1 MSSEGP
7 GPRPDD
13 DVDAPWTVSLD
24 DAGPP
29 AGPGGR
35 PPAGLPPAAAPN
47 RRRPALAGLA
57 GVALLFGVAW
67 LPGLGDDPSSD
78 DPSAPAMVGGGLAA
92 PVSLRLPTGVVTTA
106 DRSYVGLRLYD
117 GPGGALVTVPTQ
129 VVQPSGVRTELPE
142 DPVAWLV
149 GHPKLF
155 VSRVRPVGV
164 AGRAA
169 TQVDY
174 RLSREEVGDREF
186 LSVPLFCGWKREL
199 EPGGILALSACTRI
213 SAGARVRATFVP
225 VDGRTVLVEAVWPAD
240 SSPNGRMPAELRSR
254 YRALLAGMSASP

>member
-1 MSSEGP
+1 MTSEGP
-7 GPRPDD
+7 GPRPDGAVD
-13 DVDAPWTVSLD
+13 DPWTVSLD
-24 DAGPP
+24 DAGPA
-29 AGPGGR
+29 AGPAARPPSGR
-35 PPAGLPPAAAPN
+35 PPAAPN
-47 RRRPALAGLA
+47 RRGAALAGLA
-57 GVALLFGVAW
+57 GVALLVGVAW
-67 LPGLGDDPSSD
+67 FPGAGDDPPSD
-78 DPSAPAMVGGGLAA
+78 ASAPVVAGAGLAA

-142 DPVAWLV
+142 DPVAWLA

-155 VSRVRPVGV
+155 VSRVRPVAV

-174 RLSREEVGDREF
+174 RLSREEAGDRQF
-186 LSVPLFCGWKREL
+186 FSVPLFCGWKREL
-199 EPGGILALSACTRI
+199 EPGGILGLSACTRI

-225 VDGRTVLVEAVWPAD
+225 VDGRTVLVEAVWPAS
-240 SSPNGRMPAELRSR
+240 SSPDGRMPAELRSR